1 MKKNLNYYIYLWFKI
16 LFCFCILFFFL
27 SSYNTFCDISKSGII
42 HFFQIRCSF
51 LFVTEKKM
59 SRIQSSS
66 VRTNISSKFKKI
78 QEKRKRKW
86 LNQTVSPK
94 NFQFHSMIQR
104 FPPDNG
110 NRSSLFRPNFLEARK
125 QRGVCAKG
133 EGRAGEIEGKSMG
146 GRFAFRRLLAYLLE
160 CYFAA

>member
-1 MKKNLNYYIYLWFKI
+1 M
-16 LFCFCILFFFL
+16 FCFCILFFFL

-42 HFFQIRCSF
+42 HFFQIRSSF
-51 LFVTEKKM
+51 LFVIEKKM
-59 SRIQSSS
+59 SRIQSFS

-94 NFQFHSMIQR
+94 NFQFHSVIQR

-125 QRGVCAKG
+125 QRSVCAKG

>member
-1 MKKNLNYYIYLWFKI
+1 MFGTFIFGLK
-16 LFCFCILFFFL
+16 CIFFFFV
-27 SSYNTFCDISKSGII
+27 SSWFTIYNSFCDISKSVTII
-42 HFFQIRCSF
+42 HFFQITSSF
-51 LFVTEKKM
+51 LFVTEKKSVKDTIPSAQISLQN
-59 SRIQSSS
+59 SRK
-66 VRTNISSKFKKI
+66 TE
-78 QEKRKRKW
+78 EKVW
-86 LNQTVSPK
+86 LNQTNITLAEKFSI
-94 NFQFHSMIQR
+94 SLGEIQR

-110 NRSSLFRPNFLEARK
+110 NRTSLFRPNFPEARK

>member
-1 MKKNLNYYIYLWFKI
+1 MFGTFIFGLK
-16 LFCFCILFFFL
+16 CIFFFFV
-27 SSYNTFCDISKSGII
+27 SSWFTIYNSFCDISKSVTII
-42 HFFQIRCSF
+42 HFFQITSSF
-51 LFVTEKKM
+51 LFVTEKKV
-59 SRIQSSS
+59 SRIQS
-66 VRTNISSKFKKI
+66 RPHKYLFKI

-86 LNQTVSPK
+86 LNQTNITLAEKFSI
-94 NFQFHSMIQR
+94 SLGEIQR

-110 NRSSLFRPNFLEARK
+110 NRTSLFRPNFPEARK